1 MTGNKIA
8 RQGCVKHAA
17 LAQLHRWYQ
26 IYENPETSLAN
37 QLDILVPQ
45 VRLKSGLGEA
55 VGHDAYVQRIAQL
68 PKTWKNAHFVR
79 GATVVVD
86 DDGAIH
92 LEAALTYLNQGM
104 RPDGSVRSA
113 DLLYT
118 TTLAPAQTL
127 LPKFSQVE
135 IKQLGEDTAP
145 EFKEAYPENRL
156 LSLLHYWL
164 ALVEDPQR
172 RLEPFSEL
180 LADPFDLAFSNGRL
194 TDFKAFEQWFRGP
207 ALSAAAGTHEIS
219 GFSCEVIDRKTWHMQ
234 VDLAWQGILPDDQAM
249 AGKTRHRW
257 TVADAAQERFAR
269 IKTVAVEVL
278 QPLTPIR

>member
-1 MTGNKIA
+1 MIRNEIA
-8 RQGCVKHAA
+8 RPGHVKHAA

-26 IYENPETSLAN
+26 IYENPQTSIDN

-45 VRLKSGLGEA
+45 VKLKSGLGEA

-68 PKTWKNAHFVR
+68 PKAWKNAHFVR
-79 GATVVVD
+79 GSTVVVD
-86 DDGAIH
+86 ADGAIH

-113 DLLYT
+113 DLVYT
-118 TTLAPAQTL
+118 TTLAPTQGL

-135 IKQLGEDTAP
+135 IKQLSEDTAP

-156 LSLLHYWL
+156 LSLLHYGL

-172 RLEPFSEL
+172 RLEPFNEI
-180 LADPFDLAFSNGRL
+180 LADPFELAFSSGKFTNL
-194 TDFKAFEQWFRGP
+194 KAFEQWFRGP
-207 ALSAAAGTHEIS
+207 ASSVAAGTHKVS
-219 GFSCEVIDRKTWHMQ
+219 GFSCEVIDRNTWRMQ
-234 VDLAWQGILPDDQAM
+234 ADLAWQGALADEQIM

-257 TVADAAQERFAR
+257 TVVDAAQERFAR

-278 QPLTPIR
+278 QPLTRVR